1 MQGWE
6 IGRLLSLSLEEISVE
21 NHRIDSRIAVLK
33 KKRGNYDDFLGEYE
47 KDLTPQDK
55 EELEWLQE
63 QRQALSFAESD
74 RLEEAQ
80 EAKLREE
87 QKRIR
92 EAQEAKLREE
102 QKLKEAQKPSTTI
115 DSDVW

>member
-6 IGRLLSLSLEEISVE
+6 IGRLSSLSLEEISVE

-55 EELEWLQE
+55 EELEWLQK
-63 QRQALSFAESD
+63 QRQALSFVESD
-74 RLEEAQ
+74 RLEET
-80 EAKLREE
+80 
-87 QKRIR
+87 
-92 EAQEAKLREE
+92 QEAKLREE
-102 QKLKEAQKPSTTI
+102 QKLKEAQKAKLREEQKPSTTI